1 MIFSSHFIN
10 LLLGLFLVILASFGW
25 SWFRYSVERRRSR
38 QIRGR
43 LLHVITAS
51 KVNQPQMD
59 GEKKTGSENEPQDMD
74 HDQGHHDSRI
84 TSTLVSDLNKVL
96 SDVVSMSKTMERLGD
111 RVVYLD
117 EELPKFIET
126 QHLPSIIP
134 KNLIE
139 QRLLIKPFNDE
150 QVDVVC
156 KFLLDGEA
164 SKWWKRIQDIS
175 MQVDKKSPIN
185 WPKMKRLLMA
195 KFLFPYC

>member
-1 MIFSSHFIN
+1 MDKNRYDSR
-10 LLLGLFLVILASFGW
+10 
-25 SWFRYSVERRRSR
+25 FRYSVERRRSR

-43 LLHVITAS
+43 LLHVITAL
-51 KVNQPQMD
+51 KDNQPQMD

-84 TSTLVSDLNKVL
+84 TSTLVCDLNKVL

-117 EELPKFIET
+117 GELPNFLKT

-139 QRLLIKPFNDE
+139 RQLLIKPFNE
-150 QVDVVC
+150 QVDVVSC
-156 KFLLDGEA
+156 KFLPDGEA
-164 SKWWKRIQDIS
+164 SKWWKRIRDIS
-175 MQVDKKSPIN
+175 MQVDEKSPIN

-195 KFLFPYC
+195 KFLSPDC